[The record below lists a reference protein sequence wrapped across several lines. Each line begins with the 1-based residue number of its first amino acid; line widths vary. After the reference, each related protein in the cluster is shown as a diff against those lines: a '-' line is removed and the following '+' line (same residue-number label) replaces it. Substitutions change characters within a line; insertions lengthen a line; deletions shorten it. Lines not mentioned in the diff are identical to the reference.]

1 MGKIKILS
9 DRDGVYEIGSIVNV
23 MDFIQSYIDCC
34 TDNSTTE
41 WITVIPIP
49 SAVNFIA
56 EAWGI
61 DYKYV

>member
-34 TDNSTTE
+34 TDNSITE

-56 EAWGI
+56 DAWGI